1 MKVSSIESPPKKY
14 AYVISAFLSGT
25 MVAISIVCGCYWET
39 NDDPTFAWLLSR
51 ANNTYAPFI
60 GRICSYIVH
69 FLYMNIPGVSWW
81 PIVQYICIF
90 AGLAAIL
97 TVILKRYPFRYGLLI
112 TLAVCCVTW
121 NVSLKEINFT
131 RTAAI
136 AAIGGCALIADAI
149 FPECGTTRKSTAIQ
163 YTIGSIVM
171 LMGLQI
177 RSTSVVI
184 ALSMLASFGLV
195 KMIEEGFSLK
205 QPEIRKWLP
214 KITMLVCASCVFL
227 AGIAVDRLFVSEE
240 ERSYEEYNSLR
251 SSIEDYAIL
260 YRNYSENGE
269 NLSKADLDVFLHWYS
284 EDTEVF
290 TEDKLK
296 ATIESGQDIKAM
308 DCLYLFRE
316 LVLCNWT
323 NCIMILM
330 CAILYFLLSL
340 RNYKK
345 WLRGVFLI
353 PGAVG
358 VLLMLYLIYKGRL
371 PARVSNSVVYGV
383 MICYCLLVGGRL
395 RKSVHQN
402 SADAKVLSYGFTAA
416 VLCVVLITV
425 SLPLLQRQTK
435 AHGAVNT
442 TEREVLDYINEE
454 KQKLFFFLP
463 TYAPVSMV
471 ESVDMWHVLPSLYC
485 ENLFYL
491 GGWDAHIP
499 YKLDALKDRQ
509 IHNPNMALIERTDT
523 YVVHN
528 KLTTE
533 FLRRHYGEQITESE
547 VEYVKGVGFVQYSKS
562 IQNSAIEKEWVIEA
576 VDCRVSNGLRNKESG
591 WNICG
596 EVHDCRYTNDTVY
609 CNVTTES
616 TQYTYKLYVD
626 KDGRFD
632 AFFYNPND
640 KSLGEIKNMVFF
652 KKPGV

>member
-1 MKVSSIESPPKKY
+1 MKVSSIESPTKKY

-112 TLAVCCVTW
+112 TLAVCCVSW

-136 AAIGGCALIADAI
+136 AAIGGCALIADAV

-184 ALSMLASFGLV
+184 ALSMLASFGIV
-195 KMIEEGFSLK
+195 KMIEDGFCLK
-205 QPEIRKWLP
+205 QPEIKKWLP
-214 KITMLVCASCVFL
+214 KITLLVCAPCVFL

-345 WLRGVFLI
+345 WL
-353 PGAVG
+353 
-358 VLLMLYLIYKGRL
+358 
-371 PARVSNSVVYGV
+371 
-383 MICYCLLVGGRL
+383 GGGIF
-395 RKSVHQN
+395 N
-402 SADAKVLSYGFTAA
+402 TWCGWSAPYA
-416 VLCVVLITV
+416 VLDIQGTPASACIKFRSVRCDDMLLLACRRTV
-425 SLPLLQRQTK
+425 
-435 AHGAVNT
+435 A
-442 TEREVLDYINEE
+442 
-454 KQKLFFFLP
+454 
-463 TYAPVSMV
+463 
-471 ESVDMWHVLPSLYC
+471 
-485 ENLFYL
+485 
-491 GGWDAHIP
+491 
-499 YKLDALKDRQ
+499 
-509 IHNPNMALIERTDT
+509 
-523 YVVHN
+523 
-528 KLTTE
+528 
-533 FLRRHYGEQITESE
+533 
-547 VEYVKGVGFVQYSKS
+547 
-562 IQNSAIEKEWVIEA
+562 
-576 VDCRVSNGLRNKESG
+576 
-591 WNICG
+591 
-596 EVHDCRYTNDTVY
+596 
-609 CNVTTES
+609 
-616 TQYTYKLYVD
+616 
-626 KDGRFD
+626 
-632 AFFYNPND
+632 
-640 KSLGEIKNMVFF
+640 
-652 KKPGV
+652 